1 MKKIKLQD
9 VAERS
14 GVSLTTVSR
23 VLNNSGYV
31 AQEKKVQVE
40 NALRELGYMR
50 HPSGD
55 GVDRE
60 RLIGIVFRQSPNNL
74 HFEKLGGAILQAA
87 EKKNLSTLTLFS
99 GDMGR
104 QSLKE
109 QIEKLLE
116 YKVCGIVIGGIGASR
131 MTGEMNRYLKNCGV
145 PVIFVERTA
154 ESRGFHHVLVDN
166 RYGGYLAT
174 KHLID
179 RGHRHLLYI
188 NREIG
193 DCVEKEREQGFLQA
207 VEEAQEQGKNIYH
220 RIKYGQDDT
229 LNSGYLAMAEALEE
243 DNRITGV
250 FAWSDSYV
258 AGAMQYLYRK
268 GIRVPEQIELIGCDD
283 TYSGYL
289 APPVSS
295 VRMPYEQIGETVVEH
310 ILAEQNGEKRGAAI
324 VTLEPELVLR

>member
-1 MKKIKLQD
+1 MKKVKLED
-9 VAERS
+9 VARQS

-31 AQEKKVQVE
+31 AQEKKTMVE
-40 NALRELGYMR
+40 SALRELGYMR
-50 HPSGD
+50 HPSGM

-60 RLIGIVFRQSPNNL
+60 RLIGLLFRQTSNSL
-74 HFEKLGGAILQAA
+74 HFEKLGEAILQAS
-87 EKKNLSTLTLFS
+87 EKKRLSTLTLYS
-99 GDMGR
+99 GDMER

-109 QIEKLLE
+109 QIEKLQE

-174 KHLID
+174 GHLID

-188 NREIG
+188 NRETG
-193 DCVEKEREQGFLQA
+193 DCVESEREQGFLQA
-207 VEEAQEQGKNIYH
+207 VREAEEQGKNIRYT
-220 RIKYGQDDT
+220 IKFCKDDS
-229 LNSGYLAMAEALEE
+229 LNSGYLAMADALEE
-243 DNRITGV
+243 DERITGV

-268 GIRVPEQIELIGCDD
+268 GIRVPDQMELIGCND

-310 ILAEQNGEKRGAAI
+310 ILAEQNGEKRGTAI